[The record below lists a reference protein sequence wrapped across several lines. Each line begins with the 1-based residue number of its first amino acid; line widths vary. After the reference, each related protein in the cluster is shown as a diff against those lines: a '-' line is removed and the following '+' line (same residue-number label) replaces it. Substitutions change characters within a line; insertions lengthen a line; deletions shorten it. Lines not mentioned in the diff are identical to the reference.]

1 MLYIPFLNLPT
12 PHYSTTCPF
21 TGVHTSTLVAD
32 VRSVSQ
38 VDSALLGID
47 SPSCWDKKNDA
58 NDFATNVR
66 YTPELKKKTDKK
78 WYTLEFINIWATQ
91 NWGLEDDF
99 PFFYVTVIFWVRNV
113 RFSGCTFV
121 WKAKGSKWWLH
132 PRTGTH
138 PVCNLKQEH
147 LENCNSKKQRD
158 RCCKDA
164 CNDPLDRKH
173 IRIPNYL

>member
-58 NDFATNVR
+58 NESYKCTV
-66 YTPELKKKTDKK
+66 YTRINKKKLTKK
-78 WYTLEFINIWATQ
+78 WCLTLGKSTFGQPKKLRVGRWFSFFLLRWFFGVPCSFFVVYKCGKPRARNDDCIL
-91 NWGLEDDF
+91 GL
-99 PFFYVTVIFWVRNV
+99 
-113 RFSGCTFV
+113 G
-121 WKAKGSKWWLH
+121 
-132 PRTGTH
+132 
-138 PVCNLKQEH
+138 
-147 LENCNSKKQRD
+147 
-158 RCCKDA
+158 
-164 CNDPLDRKH
+164 H
-173 IRIPNYL
+173 IQCAILNRST

>member
-58 NDFATNVR
+58 NESYKCTV
-66 YTPELKKKTDKK
+66 YTRIKKKTDQKVMFNPGK
-78 WYTLEFINIWATQ
+78 STFFRNPKLRVGRWFS
-91 NWGLEDDF
+91 
-99 PFFYVTVIFWVRNV
+99 FFYVTVIFWGSMFVFRGV
-113 RFSGCTFV
+113 QV

-158 RCCKDA
+158 RCFKDA